1 MQVLQELSKVKSSLE
16 KELEWRKIAEK
27 EMMITD
33 LRISHMKK
41 SLTEAIEENQNLKSE
56 NADLKNKLKFI
67 EEKAKEK
74 KSDKMM
80 G

>member
-1 MQVLQELSKVKSSLE
+1 MSKVKSSLE